1 MAIQYNANAAM
12 KGVVSMPDLSPSAS
26 HRFWF
31 EYNDHAIYKAIGF
44 LESVENWTLEN
55 TENMPESLKKLGQAL
70 ETIGQLEFA
79 NESLFVKAGA
89 YLKSSQILRILQAI
103 DVAHPGA
110 ASKVL
115 VYAEENMGEDDDP
128 RMRFFIQRNIAFER
142 LRLLSRVFS
151 HDRMKLAID
160 ALDDEKS

>member
-1 MAIQYNANAAM
+1 M
-12 KGVVSMPDLSPSAS
+12 
-26 HRFWF
+26 
-31 EYNDHAIYKAIGF
+31 
-44 LESVENWTLEN
+44 
-55 TENMPESLKKLGQAL
+55 
-70 ETIGQLEFA
+70 
-79 NESLFVKAGA
+79 
-89 YLKSSQILRILQAI
+89 
-103 DVAHPGA
+103 AHPGA